1 LQSNSKQL
9 FITSL
14 NKNNKSTKMNKI
26 FTSLLILISATVFAQ
41 ITPTSQDSI
50 TFNPQQQLNAAQR
63 ILSGNYGKAVTVGA
77 YGEITYNQPESQ
89 NGELDV
95 QRLVLLFGYRF
106 NDKTQFVTE
115 LEVEHVEEIFV
126 EQAFVNYSVGDN
138 ISLRGGLMLVP
149 MGIVNE
155 YHEPTTF
162 NGVERPAV
170 DNAIVPTTWREIGV
184 GVTGRFPEQSLT
196 YQAYIFNGFR
206 STVNE
211 DGEVTGFLKGS
222 NGLRG
227 GRQKGIKS
235 TVDSPTL
242 STKIEYYGL
251 PGLRLGLSGYFGK
264 TQAEDDIEDID
275 GTNIGISMVGFDARY
290 AFKRF
295 AARGQFIYASL
306 SDTEDY
312 NNLTNKDLGSALMGY
327 YAEVS
332 YNLLPLSKA
341 QRLFA
346 FARYENYDTHANT
359 DGDLERNDAYN
370 RTDVTTGLSYHIA
383 PGVVLKGDYQFR
395 SNALENSDVN
405 NRLNFGIGV
414 WF

>member
-1 LQSNSKQL
+1 MKTIQFAFVFLVS
-9 FITSL
+9 ITTYSQTL
-14 NKNNKSTKMNKI
+14 
-26 FTSLLILISATVFAQ
+26 
-41 ITPTSQDSI
+41 QDSL
-50 TFNPQQQLNAAQR
+50 TFDPQRQQNAAQR
-63 ILSGNYGKAVTVGA
+63 LLSGNYGKAVTVGA
-77 YGEITYNQPESQ
+77 YGEITYNQPEGD

-95 QRLVLLFGYRF
+95 QRLVLLFGYKF

-115 LEVEHVEEIFV
+115 LEIEHVEEVFV
-126 EQAFVNYSVGDN
+126 EQAFVNYAVGDN

-149 MGIVNE
+149 MGIINE

-184 GVTGRFPEQSLT
+184 GVTGRFSEASIG
-196 YQAYIFNGFR
+196 YQAYIFNGFK

-211 DGEVTGFLKGS
+211 DGEVTGFLKGC

-235 TVDSPTL
+235 TVDSPTF
-242 STKIEYYGL
+242 SMKIEYYGFL
-251 PGLRLGLSGYFGK
+251 GLRLGLSGYFGK
-264 TQAEDDIEDID
+264 TQAADDVEDIE
-275 GTNIGISMVGFDARY
+275 GANIGISMVGFDARY
-290 AFKRF
+290 AFQRF
-295 AARGQFIYASL
+295 TARGQFIYASL
-306 SDTEDY
+306 SDTEAY
-312 NNLTNKDLGSALMGY
+312 NTLVDSDLGSAMMGY
-327 YAEVS
+327 YGEIA
-332 YNLLPLSKA
+332 YNLLPISKQ

-346 FARYENYDTHANT
+346 FVRYENYDTHADT
-359 DGDLERNDAYN
+359 DGSLMRNDAYN
-370 RTDVTTGLSYHIA
+370 RTDLTTGLSYHIA

-395 SNALENSDVN
+395 DNNLSNGNVD